1 MIAQAKRVRS
11 TWESRGCTTT
21 TENKN
26 KTWKRNDQNG
36 NNNNK
41 REINVHEIVKQTI
54 SEMFN
59 ADKKKAEE
67 ELNNLDLGEFKNAAL
82 SDSEGSNGKE
92 SA

>member
-1 MIAQAKRVRS
+1 MITQAKRMCS
-11 TWESRGCTTT
+11 TWESRGRTTT

-41 REINVHEIVKQTI
+41 REINMHEIVKQTI

-59 ADKKKAEE
+59 ADKKKADE
-67 ELNNLDLGEFKNAAL
+67 ELNNLDLEEFKNATL
-82 SDSEGSNGKE
+82 SESEGSNGKE